1 MNSREDYLDVYG
13 ITDPGQSGK
22 INEDRYEISSFD
34 SEDTDSQVL
43 VAIVADGVGGQKAG
57 EIASDMAVKAILS
70 VIQEGDLTQPLWT
83 LKSAMLEANHA
94 ITSVAEYD
102 ETKKG
107 MGSTIACALVIDGHL
122 YIASMGDSRIYL
134 IRDGRIRQLTVDHTW
149 VQEAIE
155 NGVISQQEAQKHPR
169 RNLIRSYL
177 GSSDPI
183 QPDLRMFLTDSESP
197 EQAEA
202 NQGLPLIPGDLILLC
217 SDGLTSLVLDQEI
230 RAVMEKTPDK
240 DQALHKLVD
249 LANQRG
255 GHDNITIIAIQGA
268 GEDLFLT

>member
-1 MNSREDYLDVYG
+1 MNSQEAYLDVYG

-22 INEDRYEISSFD
+22 INEDRYEIFSFD
-34 SEDTDSQVL
+34 SEDADSQVL

-57 EIASDMAVKAILS
+57 EVASDMAVKAILS
-70 VIQEGDLTQPLWT
+70 VIKEGDLTQPLWT

-94 ITSVAEYD
+94 ITSVAAHD
-102 ETKKG
+102 ESKKG

-134 IRDGRIRQLTVDHTW
+134 IRDERIRQLTTDHTW

-183 QPDLRMFLTDSESP
+183 QPDLRMFLTDTESP

-202 NQGLPLIPGDLILLC
+202 NQGLPLIPEDLILLC
-217 SDGLTSLVLDQEI
+217 SDGLTSLVPDQEI
-230 RAVMEKTPDK
+230 LAVMEKTPDK
-240 DQALHKLVD
+240 EQAIHRLVD

-255 GHDNITIIAIQGA
+255 GHDNITIVAIQGA